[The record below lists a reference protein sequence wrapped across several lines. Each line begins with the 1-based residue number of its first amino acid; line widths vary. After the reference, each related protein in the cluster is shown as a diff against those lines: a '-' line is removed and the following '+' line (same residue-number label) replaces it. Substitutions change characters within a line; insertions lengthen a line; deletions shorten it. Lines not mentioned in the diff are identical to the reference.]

1 MSTNTQRAVTMAECL
16 TWHGTHQLN
25 SGGLLEPAAE
35 ERYTELDLC
44 ATTLGPTQDGREGG
58 PH

>member
-1 MSTNTQRAVTMAECL
+1 MAECL